1 MKIDKEMSDN
11 KIAMIKIDKDM
22 SDNKIEV
29 NNKIESLLSIMNQD
43 KIESNSKL
51 DGIQELLTK
60 ISRRSV

>member
-29 NNKIESLLSIMNQD
+29 NNKIESLLSKMNQD